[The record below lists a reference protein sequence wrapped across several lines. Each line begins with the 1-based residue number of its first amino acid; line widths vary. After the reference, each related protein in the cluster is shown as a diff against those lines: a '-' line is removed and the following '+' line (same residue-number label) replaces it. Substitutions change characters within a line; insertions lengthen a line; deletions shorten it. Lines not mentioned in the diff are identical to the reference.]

1 MSDAGQNHPEEHLV
15 IPEPLKRTYEDIDA
29 SLPRKRT
36 RLGVKPKPR
45 FKRYR
50 KSEIPDNHSSRL
62 STLPDDVYRKVLSYG
77 PQGHNLKSIE
87 SLITSVD
94 TSPHYVKGFQNDL
107 RNGPNA
113 TFHFEDNGKKIYE
126 HDLYGKNKKLKP
138 ISQRKNINSGEFS
151 REKTNPGLNQRL
163 LDGDPTI
170 PQWYIDYVNPSK
182 QYLHSNH
189 KKTVY
194 PPQSKKSAQRQ
205 NSLRISTI

>member
-77 PQGHNLKSIE
+77 PHGQNLKSIE
-87 SLITSVD
+87 SVESYVETKPTHFKGGLINYTTGPYTEKTFVD
-94 TSPHYVKGFQNDL
+94 N
-107 RNGPNA
+107 R
-113 TFHFEDNGKKIYE
+113 KK
-126 HDLYGKNKKLKP
+126 KTLKP
-138 ISQRKNINSGEFS
+138 IPQRKNINMDERY
-151 REKTNPGLNQRL
+151 REMTNETNLSLYKRTVN
-163 LDGDPTI
+163 GDRTV
-170 PQWYIDYVNPSK
+170 PQWYIDNVNLTPS
-182 QYLHSNH
+182 QLHSNH
-189 KKTVY
+189 KKTIY

-205 NSLRISTI
+205 NSRRISTI